1 MLKNLLKSKPKR
13 ALILETYHSNEN
25 VEYFLDETKALCLTA
40 NFEPVVSILYKLK
53 NKDSSFFIGKGKAEE
68 IKKIILENEIEAV
81 IIDDE
86 VDPHF
91 FRFLSDFWDVE
102 LVDKSLLI
110 ISIFAKRA
118 STKQGKLQ
126 VELARLNYLLSQ
138 TSGWGKVL
146 SRLGGGIGTRGPGET
161 KKEIDKRALS
171 LKISKLK
178 NEIKLIEKRN
188 RIIKKRRNVSNF
200 PNISLVGYTNAGKS
214 TLMNI
219 LTSSNVLVKDQLF
232 STLDTKTAIIKFDDD
247 TKVFLT
253 DTVGFIR
260 KLPHRLVEAFKATL
274 SQISESELLL
284 HVVDASK
291 PVEIIKQDIK
301 SVNDVLKEI
310 NSNDI
315 PGVLVFNKIDKC
327 TNLTNIHDLAQL
339 YKPYCLISAV
349 TGYGINELLAKI
361 KYFLYP
367 NRIIIKIFLP
377 HEKTKIINLIK
388 NFSGK
393 ILEKEWSTSGV
404 KITLDIP
411 QDYADFLND
420 YII

>member
-1 MLKNLLKSKPKR
+1 MLKSKFKR

-40 NFEPVVSILYKLK
+40 NFNPVFSILHKLRD
-53 NKDSSFFIGKGKAEE
+53 NDSIFYIGKGKAEA
-68 IKKIILENEIEAV
+68 IKKIIIENEIETV
-81 IIDDE
+81 VIDDE
-86 VDPHF
+86 VSPHF
-91 FRFLSDFWDVE
+91 FKFLSDFWNVE
-102 LVDKSLLI
+102 IIDKSSLI

-118 STKQGKLQ
+118 NTKQGKLQ

-138 TSGWGKVL
+138 ISGWGKVL
-146 SRLGGGIGTRGPGET
+146 SRLGGGVGTRGPGET
-161 KKEIDKRALS
+161 KKEIDRRALT
-171 LKISKLK
+171 LKINKLK

-188 RIIKKRRNVSNF
+188 KIVRKKRNILNF
-200 PNISLVGYTNAGKS
+200 PNISLVGYTNVGKS

-219 LTSSNVLVKDQLF
+219 LTSTNVLTKDQLF

-260 KLPHRLVEAFKATL
+260 KLPHKLIEAFKATL
-274 SQISESELLL
+274 LQISESDLLL
-284 HVVDASK
+284 HVIDASK
-291 PVEIIKQDIK
+291 PIEIIEQDIK
-301 SVNDVLKEI
+301 SVNSVLGEI

-315 PGVLVFNKIDKC
+315 PSIFVFNKIDKC
-327 TNLTNIHDLAQL
+327 ANLPEL
-339 YKPYCLISAV
+339 YKFAEQCKPYCFISAA
-349 TGYGINELLAKI
+349 TGYGIKNLLDMI
-361 KYFLYP
+361 KHIVYP
-367 NRIIIKIFLP
+367 NRIKIKIFLP

-388 NFSGK
+388 SFSGR
-393 ILEKEWSTSGV
+393 ILESEWLVSGV